1 MEVFRDLQ
9 EHTSLLGIFSS
20 EDNVSLVGSDLMRC
34 ISPLINNILKDVPC
48 CSSYMLFIPDVSK
61 NAIDSVISLVTK
73 GIDTSESIS
82 IQNIKEIQEAANM
95 LEIDLYDL
103 DYVDKSPVQPSKTT
117 DEMLAPIN
125 TNSPDEANVGD
136 HVANNKTGESD

>member
-1 MEVFRDLQ
+1 M
-9 EHTSLLGIFSS
+9 LGIFSR
-20 EDNVSLVGSDLMRC
+20 EDNVSLVSSDLMRC

-73 GIDTSESIS
+73 GIDTSDSIS
-82 IQNIKEIQEAANM
+82 IKNIKEIQEAANM

-103 DYVDKSPVQPSKTT
+103 DYVGKSQVQK
-117 DEMLAPIN
+117 
-125 TNSPDEANVGD
+125 
-136 HVANNKTGESD
+136 